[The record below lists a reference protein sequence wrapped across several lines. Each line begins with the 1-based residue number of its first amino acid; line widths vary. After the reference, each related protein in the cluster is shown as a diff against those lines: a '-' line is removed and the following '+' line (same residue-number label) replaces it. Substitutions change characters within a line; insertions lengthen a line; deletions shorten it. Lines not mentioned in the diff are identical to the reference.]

1 MNKKIFLDRLKKNL
15 KELKAAEIQKHL
27 NYYEELFSDMME
39 NGLSEAEAIA
49 KIGTPEKIAE
59 EILENAAAEEFREQ
73 DTVGRVLTGMSIVLV
88 VIAVLAKACGWVLP
102 MSFSTSS
109 TGTSIG
115 IIGGADG
122 PTSIFVAG
130 KVGEPIALYA
140 LAATMITMTIIY
152 KVYRRNKK

>member
-88 VIAVLAKACGWVLP
+88 V
-102 MSFSTSS
+102 
-109 TGTSIG
+109 
-115 IIGGADG
+115 
-122 PTSIFVAG
+122 
-130 KVGEPIALYA
+130 
-140 LAATMITMTIIY
+140 
-152 KVYRRNKK
+152 